1 MVLYD
6 RIDIAILDDDPLHR
20 KLLRALLE
28 ADGYAISIE
37 EKTGEDF
44 LERMKSITPLP
55 RVCIVDIFL
64 PGMNGFET
72 IKQLK
77 DSWPAIKVIAYTGA
91 VEPSTFENAINAGA
105 DLLMLKGEHPKKM
118 IRTIEGLIEDWKESD
133 DTSYLL

>member
-20 KLLRALLE
+20 TLLRKLLE

-44 LERMKSITPLP
+44 LERMKSIIPLP
-55 RVCIVDIFL
+55 HVCIVDIFL
-64 PGMNGFET
+64 PGMDGFET
-72 IKQLK
+72 IKQVK
-77 DSWPAIKVIAYTGA
+77 DGWPTVKVIAYTGL
-91 VEPSTFENAINAGA
+91 VEPTTFEKAIDAGA

-133 DTSYLL
+133 DRSYLL

>member
-20 KLLRALLE
+20 KLLRKLLE

-44 LERMKSITPLP
+44 IESMRSVSFLP
-55 RVCIVDIFL
+55 RVCIIDIFL
-64 PGMNGFET
+64 PGMNGFEA
-72 IKQLK
+72 IKLIK
-77 DSWPAIKVIAYTGA
+77 DFWPAVKVIAYTTA

-133 DTSYLL
+133 DRSYLL